1 MLALLLGPALGRRAA
16 LRRPSRGTVSALERL
31 RAGATK
37 SKSRTKLKAAATAD
51 AEPSRA
57 PAKKNAI
64 DPSKR
69 GLIAT
74 LVLMFQAFF
83 TSLFDP
89 KYGGFSPS
97 SGVAQEGGDAAASND
112 APAKA
117 GEGSAGGSR
126 FSGRRSAGGSR
137 TFTVADLESMP
148 GSAGN
153 VRPMATPQALA
164 AALKATSK
172 LVVIDFWASWCG
184 PCKQIKPKFAELS
197 GRGAFKKK
205 AVFLSVDVDAN
216 RAAMQEHGVS
226 SMPTFLFMR
235 AGKEVDRFSGA
246 DAAKLEE
253 KIEALI

>member
-37 SKSRTKLKAAATAD
+37 SKSRTKLKAASAA

-117 GEGSAGGSR
+117 GEG
-126 FSGRRSAGGSR
+126 SAGGSR